1 MTPRSIAPAVALLSA
16 IAISLTFTS
25 VVAQRSPAPQPDSEF
40 ARNFAAEHE
49 IGRRFHIDP
58 ADLPAPKTGPI
69 VTDRS
74 LIIPYSG
81 QSLQVPQGFV
91 ATPFATGLAN
101 PRRLLVLANGDVLVA
116 EQSAGYV
123 TLLRD
128 DGEGHAKWID
138 RHVEDLNKPYG
149 LAWQGDHLLV
159 ADQDGIWRVPHVVG
173 ALRPGRAVPPQRAD
187 ELPPE
192 ERRPI
197 PGAYGAEMIT
207 KKGVFGIVQGHQ
219 NRHLAIDPKS
229 GALFVGVGSS
239 GNLGVE
245 PEPKATIQRFDAD
258 GSNQTTYASGTR
270 NPTALAFHP
279 ETGELWAVVQER
291 DGLGD
296 NLPSDYMIRVQQNGF
311 YGWPYAY
318 IGKHPQ
324 AGFANWR
331 RTKSRRRSRP
341 ISCSRRTHRCSTLY
355 SMKVTNFPP
364 NSKATLSSRSK
375 DRGTDRCRPD
385 TRWCACPSRMGGRKA
400 IMKTLPPAFG
410 HRVRNA
416 PKSGADPPHSLLQR
430 TARCLSP
437 MTPAERSG
445 AFPTPGLDS
454 TERADQRAVTTGS
467 GGRYL
472 TDRSEIPRVG
482 HPTAGTSLGIGEDAI
497 HGRYANPGA
506 PCDFGALQA
515 FSIELDYFGG
525 LGACRG
531 FRPLYFPSCFALA
544 TPSR

>member
-1 MTPRSIAPAVALLSA
+1 MLSRCYSRLMVRRSEALASTRGHLNSLDHHHALLVKHFRRCTVVGGDCRLVFT
-16 IAISLTFTS
+16 LT
-25 VVAQRSPAPQPDSEF
+25 VQRSPASESESELK
-40 ARNFAAEHE
+40 RNFAAEHE
-49 IGRRFHIDP
+49 IGRRYHIDP

-69 VTDRS
+69 VTDRP

-81 QSLQVPQGFV
+81 HTLQVPQGFV

-101 PRRLLVLANGDVLVA
+101 LRRLPRAANGDVLVA

-159 ADQDGIWRVPHVVG
+159 TDQDGIWRVPHVVG
-173 ALRPGRAVPPQRAD
+173 AMRPGRAVPPQRAD

-192 ERRPI
+192 QRRPV

-229 GALFVGVGSS
+229 GALFVGVGSA

-270 NPTALAFHP
+270 NPTALVFHP

-296 NLPSDYMIRVQQNGF
+296 DLPSDYMIRVQQNGF

-324 AGFANWR
+324 TGFANLA
-331 RTKSRRRSRP
+331 P
-341 ISCSRRTHRCSTLY
+341 D
-355 SMKVTNFPP
+355 KVEASIT
-364 NSKATLSSRSK
+364 
-375 DRGTDRCRPD
+375 PD
-385 TRWCACPSRMGGRKA
+385 LLFQAHS
-400 IMKTLPPAFG
+400 
-410 HRVRNA
+410 
-416 PKSGADPPHSLLQR
+416 SLLDLVFYDADQF
-430 TARCLSP
+430 
-437 MTPAERSG
+437 PAEFKGNAFVALKGSWNRSV
-445 AFPTPGLDS
+445 PTGYKVVRVPFKDGRPEGYYENFATGFWAS
-454 TERADQRAVTTGS
+454 GENRAEVWGRPAALAVTKDGSLLVADDTG
-467 GGRYL
+467 
-472 TDRSEIPRVG
+472 
-482 HPTAGTSLGIGEDAI
+482 GTIWRISYTGN
-497 HGRYANPGA
+497 R
-506 PCDFGALQA
+506 
-515 FSIELDYFGG
+515 
-525 LGACRG
+525 
-531 FRPLYFPSCFALA
+531 
-544 TPSR
+544 

>member
-1 MTPRSIAPAVALLSA
+1 MTPRSFASAVALFSA
-16 IAISLTFTS
+16 VAVGLISTLAA
-25 VVAQRSPAPQPDSEF
+25 AQRSPAPEPESEL
-40 ARNFAAEHE
+40 AQNFAAEHE
-49 IGRRFHIDP
+49 IGRRYHIDP

-81 QSLQVPQGFV
+81 QTLQVPQGFV

-138 RHVEDLNKPYG
+138 RHVEDLNRPYG

-159 ADQDGIWRVPHVVG
+159 TDQDGIWRVPHVVG
-173 ALRPGRAVPPQRAD
+173 ALRAGRAVPPQRAD

-192 ERRPI
+192 ERRPV

-279 ETGELWAVVQER
+279 ETGELWALVQER

-324 AGFANWR
+324 TGFAKLAPDKVDASITPDLLFQAHSSVLDLVFYEGDQFPAEFKGSAFVALKGSWN
-331 RTKSRRRSRP
+331 RSVPTGYKVVRVPFKDGRP
-341 ISCSRRTHRCSTLY
+341 EGY
-355 SMKVTNFPP
+355 YENF
-364 NSKATLSSRSK
+364 ATGFWASGENRAEVWGRPAALAVAK
-375 DRGTDRCRPD
+375 DG
-385 TRWCACPSRMGGRKA
+385 
-400 IMKTLPPAFG
+400 
-410 HRVRNA
+410 
-416 PKSGADPPHSLLQR
+416 SLLV
-430 TARCLSP
+430 
-437 MTPAERSG
+437 
-445 AFPTPGLDS
+445 
-454 TERADQRAVTTGS
+454 ADDTGGTIWRISYTGS
-467 GGRYL
+467 SVA
-472 TDRSEIPRVG
+472 RSERIGVLSRQDRV
-482 HPTAGTSLGIGEDAI
+482 AGT
-497 HGRYANPGA
+497 
-506 PCDFGALQA
+506 
-515 FSIELDYFGG
+515 
-525 LGACRG
+525 
-531 FRPLYFPSCFALA
+531 
-544 TPSR
+544 